1 MSTRNAP
8 IALVT
13 TAIKEMS
20 NTSMLRLGRRMASRL
35 GLAGVDA
42 VDEVLQAVLRR
53 AIQRRLLAALHDV
66 LQKHQNA
73 AQEQR
78 NDGGVEG
85 DGEAGGDLLEGDALG
100 IGHAFERDRDADDG
114 ADEA

>member
-35 GLAGVDA
+35 GLASVDA

-53 AIQRRLLAALHDV
+53 AVQRRLLAPLHDV
-66 LQKHQNA
+66 LQKDQDA
-73 AQEQR
+73 AQQKR
-78 NDGGVEG
+78 DDGGVEG
-85 DGEAGGDLLEGDALG
+85 DGKAGGNLLEGDTLG
-100 IGHAFERDRDADDG
+100 IGHALERD
-114 ADEA
+114 